1 MMPTAIAV
9 TRDRVLGEF
18 RMDSVGTKGSFIT
31 GGAADA
37 GGAGGAC
44 LNCAPS
50 SAIAGRRPG
59 SRLKHRSTVSTNSG
73 ARFAGRETLSERSR
87 DHAGGVCVRASTSV
101 MPSPHMSPAVDILP
115 LFASGAPYDEG
126 LAVLAVRFPAGPVL
140 VRARVHSSF

>member
-9 TRDRVLGEF
+9 MRNRVLGEF
-18 RMDSVGTKGSFIT
+18 CVDSVGTNGSFIRA
-31 GGAADA
+31 GAADA
-37 GGAGGAC
+37 GVAGGDG
-44 LNCAPS
+44 LNCATS

-59 SRLKHRSTVSTNSG
+59 SRFKHRCTVSTNSA
-73 ARFAGRETLSERSR
+73 ARLAGRETLSERSR